1 MRDKKIFIEYAR
13 KTELPIFDKKKQ
25 MIESQ
30 KVILRKKN
38 KKFIPERSADNKFL
52 RRSGGNSLIHFVKMR
67 KSSLLLICSFFM
79 IVSSLAPLMIKLN
92 NYYWEK
98 GRILQD
104 ESDIL
109 YNLFLIEGIEGRSKW
124 IGTDLVGDFIVPSL
138 KMRTYR
144 VQKGDSLFG
153 LSHKFNISVD
163 SILTAN
169 NLRNAHYLKIGT
181 ELKIPNKSGIFY
193 TVKKGDNLST
203 LARKYNVSVN
213 EIADINDLPSSVI
226 RIGQSLFIPGAAL
239 DAWDRAAMIGSL
251 FKRPVS
257 GRITSKIGFR
267 IDPFT
272 KKLAYHAGIDIAN
285 KVGTPITSA
294 QYGRVVFTGYKG
306 YYGKTI
312 IIVHP
317 QGYKTVY
324 AHLEKIMVKKGQ
336 AVKQGE
342 RIGLLG
348 NTGRSTGPHLHFEVH
363 QNGKLLDPIKVI
375 KLR

>member
-1 MRDKKIFIEYAR
+1 MANKKIFIEYTR
-13 KTELPIFDKKKQ
+13 KTKLPIFDKKKQ
-25 MIESQ
+25 MIDNQ
-30 KVILRKKN
+30 KVIPKKKN
-38 KKFIPERSADNKFL
+38 NRKIPKRGADLTFS
-52 RRSGGNSLIHFVKMR
+52 RRFGGNSLAYFIKTR

-79 IVSSLAPLMIKLN
+79 IVSSLSPLLIKLN

-98 GRILQD
+98 GRILQN

-109 YNLFLIEGIEGRSKW
+109 YNIFLIEGIEGRSKW
-124 IGTDLVGDFIVPSL
+124 IGTDHRGEFVVPSL

-144 VQKGDSLFG
+144 VQRGDSLFG

-163 SILTAN
+163 TILTAN
-169 NLRNAHYLKIGT
+169 HLKNAQFLKIGT

-193 TVKKGDNLST
+193 SVKKGDNLSNI
-203 LARKYNVSVN
+203 ARKYNVSVN
-213 EIADINDLPSSVI
+213 KIADINDLSSSVI
-226 RIGQSLFIPGAAL
+226 QVGQSLFIPGGTL
-239 DAWDRAAMIGSL
+239 DSWDRAALIGTL
-251 FKRPVS
+251 FKRPVN
-257 GRITSKIGFR
+257 GRFTSKMGFR

-285 KVGTPITSA
+285 RTGTPVTSA
-294 QYGRVVFTGYKG
+294 QFGRVVFVGYKG
-306 YYGKTI
+306 LYGKTV

-324 AHLEKIMVKKGQ
+324 AHLEKITVKKGQ

-363 QNGKLLDPIKVI
+363 QNGKLLDPTKVI